1 MTGTEVRTD
10 DILWDET
17 DGVATITIN
26 RPDKRNA
33 YTLAML
39 DVMRELVLR
48 AENSPDIG
56 VLVITG
62 AGDKAFSAGGDVKME
77 DDSNSRGA
85 RLLAQKA
92 MAFSLAVRGSGI
104 PVIAKV
110 RGWCIGG
117 GNEINLICDLSI
129 AADTARFGQAGPK
142 MGSVPIWWGTQLLP
156 RLVGDKRAKE
166 IIMLCEPFTAIE
178 AQRIGWINKV
188 VPDDELDEAT
198 RAWCD
203 RLLSLSPQA
212 LRVAKHMLNME
223 ADRQFPTVP
232 AGFQYISF
240 IHDTPEFHEGTS
252 AFLEKRPADF
262 GPYR

>member
-1 MTGTEVRTD
+1 MTGTEGTD

-26 RPDKRNA
+26 RPDKRNS

-39 DVMRELVLR
+39 DEMRELVLR

-62 AGDKAFSAGGDVKME
+62 AGDKAFSSGGDVKME

-85 RLLAQKA
+85 RVLAQKA
-92 MAFSLAVRGSGI
+92 MAFSLAVRGSGL

-129 AADTARFGQAGPK
+129 AAESAKFGQAGPK

-188 VPDDELDEAT
+188 VPEGELDDAT

-232 AGFQYISF
+232 AGFQYISL

-252 AFLEKRPADF
+252 AFLEKRAADF
-262 GPYR
+262 SPYR